1 MCDTL
6 VALGNSTVDGSV
18 LFAKNSDRQPNEP
31 HIMIRVPRMRH
42 DLEQNKYVKT
52 TYIEIPQV
60 EHTYEVVLLK
70 PSWIWGCEM
79 GWNEFGLNIGNEA
92 VFTREKYEA
101 SGLTGMDMVRIA
113 LERCKTCEE
122 TVELF
127 ADLLEAYGQGGNCG
141 YEKPFTYHNSFLIAD
156 RVSAWVFETAGR
168 FWAAKQVKDTYCI
181 SNCLSIEK
189 DFDKCHPDLVRH
201 TIEKG
206 WCKSEADFEF
216 ARCYSDKLYTHFS
229 GSINR
234 RESCESA
241 LRTAKGSIDV
251 QLMKKILRGHARE
264 LDGRLFRRGSVKS
277 ICMHA
282 GAMIGDQTTGS
293 YVASISDKMCTY
305 WVTGAS
311 TPCIS
316 VFKPLWLEDEMPIF
330 SEPEQAQAI
339 EYWKLREKLHRHILQ
354 GDIDLSEHIKLRDSL
369 EQDIEEA
376 VEAAQKADLS
386 DGTGRSGLMRQL
398 FEREENFIRS
408 QLARCTGASNKIKGG
423 LHYRRYWKKQ
433 NAKLF

>member
-18 LFAKNSDRQPNEP
+18 LLAKNSDRQPNEP
-31 HIMIRVPRMRH
+31 HIMIRIPRMRH

-52 TYIEIPQV
+52 TYIEIPQM
-60 EHTYEVVLLK
+60 EQTYETVLLK

-92 VFTREKYEA
+92 VFTKEKKGA

-122 TVELF
+122 AVELF

-156 RVSAWVFETAGR
+156 RASAWVFETAGR
-168 FWAAKQVKDTYCI
+168 FWVAKQVKDTYCI
-181 SNCLSIEK
+181 SNCLSIGN
-189 DFDKCHPDLVRH
+189 DFDKAHPDLVRH
-201 TIEKG
+201 AIEKG

-229 GSINR
+229 GSIVR
-234 RESCESA
+234 REACESA
-241 LRTAKGSIDV
+241 LQAAKGSIDV
-251 QLMKKILRGHARE
+251 FLMKKILRGHAKE
-264 LDGRLFRRGSVKS
+264 LDGKLFAKGSVKS
-277 ICMHA
+277 VCMHA
-282 GAMIGDQTTGS
+282 GSMIGDHTTGS
-293 YVASISDKMCTY
+293 YIASIDDKKCTY

-316 VFKPLWLEDEMPIF
+316 VFKPLWLEEEMPIF
-330 SEPEQAQAI
+330 CETEQAQAK
-339 EYWKLREKLHRHILQ
+339 EYWKLREKLHRCILQ
-354 GDIDLSEHIKLRDSL
+354 RNIDLSEYIKLRDSL
-369 EQDIEEA
+369 EQEIEEA
-376 VEAAQKADLS
+376 VAAADLS
-386 DGTGRSGLMRQL
+386 DGIVRSDIMKQL
-398 FEREENFIRS
+398 FAREEDFIRS
-408 QLARCTGASNKIKGG
+408 QLARCTGTSNRIKGG
-423 LHYRRYWKKQ
+423 LHFRRYWEKQ
-433 NAKLF
+433 NARL

>member
-18 LFAKNSDRQPNEP
+18 LLAKNSDRQPNEP
-31 HIMIRVPRMRH
+31 HIMIRIPRMRH

-60 EHTYEVVLLK
+60 EHTYGVVLLK

-92 VFTREKYEA
+92 VFTKEKKGA

-122 TVELF
+122 TVELL

-156 RVSAWVFETAGR
+156 RASAWVFETAGR

-181 SNCLSIEK
+181 SNCLSIGK
-189 DFDKCHPDLVRH
+189 DFDKSHPNLIRH
-201 TIEKG
+201 AIEKG

-216 ARCYSDKLYTHFS
+216 AKCYSDKLYTHFS
-229 GSINR
+229 GSIVR
-234 RESCESA
+234 REACESTLQA
-241 LRTAKGSIDV
+241 AKGNIDV
-251 QLMKKILRGHARE
+251 GLMKKILRGHAKE
-264 LDGRLFRRGSVKS
+264 LDGRLFQRGSVKS
-277 ICMHA
+277 VCMHA
-282 GAMIGDQTTGS
+282 GGMIGDHTTGS
-293 YVASISDKMCTY
+293 YIASIDDKICTY

-316 VFKPLWLEDEMPIF
+316 VFKPLWIEEEMPIF
-330 SEPEQAQAI
+330 SETEQAQAI

-354 GDIDLSEHIKLRDSL
+354 RDIDLSEHRKLRDSL
-369 EQDIEEA
+369 EQEIEEA
-376 VEAAQKADLS
+376 MPAADLS
-386 DGTGRSGLMRQL
+386 DGIGRSGIMKQL
-398 FEREENFIRS
+398 FAREEDFIRS
-408 QLARCTGASNKIKGG
+408 QLARCTGTSNRIKGR
-423 LHYRRYWKKQ
+423 LHFRRYWKKQ
-433 NAKLF
+433 NEKL